1 MHCHLLKFIKVIYLS
16 YCQFYQDSHHGKLY
30 ELKLNN
36 FFIANII
43 WKIQILVEQQNE
55 RINIIIMYQAKVV
68 NRHTHR

>member
-1 MHCHLLKFIKVIYLS
+1 MCDYLLLLPLFMHCHLLKFIKVIYLS

-43 WKIQILVEQQNE
+43 
-55 RINIIIMYQAKVV
+55 
-68 NRHTHR
+68 